1 MPDLWDRLVK
11 VLITIFHHQFVL
23 RGFLQIR
30 LDRLFK
36 YNVRRSIL
44 GTSKSFCVTVISAD
58 NSQIFVFLLRVVE
71 ERLFSLAQSADV
83 EIPTKTKNTT
93 SSRVVFT
100 RSTLTA
106 NNHMCLKCRSQICG
120 HG

>member
-1 MPDLWDRLVK
+1 MLCKMPDLWDRLVK

-58 NSQIFVFLLRVVE
+58 NSEIFVFLLRLDE
-71 ERLFSLAQSADV
+71 ERLFSLAQSTDV
-83 EIPTKTKNTT
+83 EIPTKTQNTT

-106 NNHMCLKCRSQICG
+106 NNHMCLKCRFK
-120 HG
+120 